1 MTAFHGPTV
10 TNRRDPPIL
19 RHMTVKVRLFAMLR
33 ERAGQ
38 GSIDVEVAEGATP
51 ADVMAAIGES
61 HGLAEI
67 FERMSLVMAVNR
79 DYVEPTTVLSAGDE
93 LALIPPV
100 SGGAGPRLQARVTE
114 EPLSADRL
122 AEFVRDPAAGGIVV
136 FQGTTRDVDRL
147 DYEAYMPMA
156 EEKIAA
162 ILEDIAERHQLI
174 ALAAE
179 HRHGEVPLAETSVVI
194 AASAAH
200 RAEAFAGARE
210 ALDRIKAEVP
220 VWKKEVSQ
228 QAGGESGR
236 WVDGTLPPTPQMQ
249 AATSGGER

>member
-1 MTAFHGPTV
+1 
-10 TNRRDPPIL
+10 
-19 RHMTVKVRLFAMLR
+19 MTVKVRLFAMLR

-100 SGGAGPRLQARVTE
+100 SGGAAPRLHVRVVA

-136 FQGTTRDVDRL
+136 FQGTTREVDRL

-162 ILEDIAERHQLI
+162 ILEQVAANNDLI

-179 HRHGEVPLAETSVVI
+179 HRYGEVPLAETSVVI

-200 RAEAFAGARE
+200 RGEAFAGARE

-220 VWKKEVSQ
+220 VWKKEVSL
-228 QAGGESGR
+228 GP
-236 WVDGTLPPTPQMQ
+236 DGQ
-249 AATSGGER
+249 SGGWVEGTVPPVPQASLGGL